1 MILIYMYGLC
11 LRLMLIF
18 VCMYLVDGIEFWFW
32 FLDDFEFV
40 DVEMIEEVK
49 VKLEEA
55 SLKISFKVKLI

>member
-1 MILIYMYGLC
+1 
-11 LRLMLIF
+11 MLIF

-49 VKLEEA
+49 VKSEEA
-55 SLKISFKVKLI
+55 FLKISFKVKLV